1 MTIVILAKALLPGL
15 PPPIWQ
21 PIDLNL
27 YAVIL
32 SMGLELTI
40 EIDRSQTG
48 GTFTNHDLIS
58 GIVKLTSTSSA
69 ALAYIQVKLEGISTS
84 QMTIPY
90 YKNKN
95 EVRQVSVLDVHRL
108 LYDTLI
114 VFPPENVRNVSKAKD
129 FTITPGTYTYP
140 FQFRIPLK
148 TNCAK
153 NESGPTYTSSNPLGA
168 FSLDALKRDLNDI
181 GLINHQDP
189 GSRHY
194 SSQLPPTLPSKNHS
208 AEIKYFVKATCKRS
222 SLFKMSSRSHD
233 FFTFLPLDLMDVFAP
248 VGLHEQEYKEV
259 FFRKDV
265 VFKNRIPEIVGVK
278 MEKEAVTPRPQ
289 IYERKKSYFSSFFSP
304 PSPPIPPEK
313 PRRTSS
319 GRSIDVQN
327 TDVPFAFEIRFQ
339 HPARLS
345 PTEPP
350 QFKLFLVSNTNPL
363 NYTLAQYGKPEESN
377 GLGIVYLQRL
387 VFELLV
393 VTEISVLA
401 YNGRTTDVH
410 RSRLENKIPI
420 CNNTFQDL
428 TLDLMYS
435 KRQKST
441 SASSNGHLNLNCYEL
456 EIPRKYYENFKLP
469 RDLAPTFKTCNL
481 ERIYSLAVTAGVSSE
496 RVAGLSSRE
505 MEKHTKYLD
514 LACYNIIVLSGLKL
528 TQALHSNASNP
539 SFGTSVDSNKDNG
552 RLGELRPP
560 MAQRPS
566 EKGRQSTGSYED
578 STLPLPTYEDVVRE
592 SSYQDDSEHIRARH
606 RYQK

>member
-1 MTIVILAKALLPGL
+1 
-15 PPPIWQ
+15 
-21 PIDLNL
+21 
-27 YAVIL
+27 
-32 SMGLELTI
+32 MGLELKI

-48 GTFTNHDLIS
+48 GTFTNHDLIT

-90 YKNKN
+90 YKSKN
-95 EVRQVSVLDVHRL
+95 EVRQQSVLDTHKL
-108 LYDTLI
+108 LYDSLI
-114 VFPPENVRNVSKAKD
+114 VFPPENVRQVSKTKD

-148 TNCAK
+148 TNCVK
-153 NESGPTYTSSNPLGA
+153 NDGGPTFTASNPLGA
-168 FSLDALKRDLNDI
+168 FNLDSLRRDLNDMR
-181 GLINHQDP
+181 LTNHQNP
-189 GSRHY
+189 NSNHF
-194 SSQLPPTLPSKNHS
+194 SSQLPPTLPSSNHS
-208 AEIKYFVKATCKRS
+208 AEIRYFVKATCKRS
-222 SLFKMSSRSHD
+222 SFFKMSLRSHD
-233 FFTFLPLDLMDVFAP
+233 HFTFLPLDLMDVFAP

-259 FFRKDV
+259 FFRKDI
-265 VFKNRIPEIVGVK
+265 VFKNRIPEVVGVK
-278 MEKEAVTPRPQ
+278 MEKEPLTPRPQ
-289 IYERKKSYFSSFFSP
+289 MYERKKSLFSSFFSP

-319 GRSIDVQN
+319 GRSINVQN
-327 TDVPFAFEIRFQ
+327 TDVSFAFEIRFQ
-339 HPARLS
+339 YPARLS

-363 NYTLAQYGKPEESN
+363 TYTLAQYGKPDESN
-377 GLGIVYLQRL
+377 GLGIVYLQKL
-387 VFELLV
+387 VFELIV
-393 VTEISVLA
+393 ITEISVLA

-435 KRQKST
+435 KKQKST

-481 ERIYSLAVTAGVSSE
+481 ERIYTLAVTAGVSSE
-496 RVAGLSSRE
+496 RVVGCSSRE
-505 MEKHTKYLD
+505 MEKRTKYLD
-514 LACYNIIVLSGLKL
+514 LACYNIVVLSGLKL

-539 SFGTSVDSNKDNG
+539 SFGTSFDSNKENG
-552 RLGELRPP
+552 RPNELRPP
-560 MAQRPS
+560 PAQRLS
-566 EKGRQSTGSYED
+566 EKGRQSMGSAEE